1 VRAPAFA
8 TALDALVERFV
19 ADPAAGERGVLHHA
33 AWLADGPP
41 FPFAAE
47 LAALLT
53 EGTTG

>member
-1 VRAPAFA
+1 MA
-8 TALDALVERFV
+8 TALDGLVERFL